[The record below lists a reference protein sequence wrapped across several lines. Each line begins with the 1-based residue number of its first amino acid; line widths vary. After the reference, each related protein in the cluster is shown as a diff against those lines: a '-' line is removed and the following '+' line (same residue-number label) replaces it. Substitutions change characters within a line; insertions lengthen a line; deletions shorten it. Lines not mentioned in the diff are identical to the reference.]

1 MLIAEAKKK
10 NNIAEYLLYMWQ
22 LEDLFRAN
30 NLDERSLYNF
40 LILPL
45 EIEDDAK
52 KKEIWDWYKGL
63 LQDMIDQD
71 IQKSGHREELKEIL
85 NELNYLHQTL
95 LTVSKDPKY
104 IDAYAKAKPHLDLL
118 KSKSGD
124 KSQSDIETALNGLYG
139 LLLLRLKKRE
149 VSEETEQSMAT
160 FSSMIA
166 YLAAVYHKIKNGEI
180 SNPNAE
186 N

>member
-30 NLDERSLYNF
+30 GLDEKALYNF
-40 LILPL
+40 LVLPL
-45 EIEDDAK
+45 EIEDENK
-52 KKEIWDWYKGL
+52 KKEIWDWYKGIR
-63 LQDMIDQD
+63 QDMINQD
-71 IQKSGHREELKEIL
+71 IQKTGHRAELKEIL
-85 NELNYLHQTL
+85 NELNYLHQSL
-95 LTVSKDPKY
+95 ISVNKDSKY
-104 IDAYAKAKPHLDLL
+104 INAYEKAKPHLELL

-139 LLLLRLKKRE
+139 LLLLRLKKAE
-149 VSEETEQSMAT
+149 ISDETEQSMST
-160 FSSMIA
+160 FSTMVG
-166 YLAAVYHKIKNGEI
+166 YLAAMFHKIKNGDLT
-180 SNPNAE
+180 NPNSG